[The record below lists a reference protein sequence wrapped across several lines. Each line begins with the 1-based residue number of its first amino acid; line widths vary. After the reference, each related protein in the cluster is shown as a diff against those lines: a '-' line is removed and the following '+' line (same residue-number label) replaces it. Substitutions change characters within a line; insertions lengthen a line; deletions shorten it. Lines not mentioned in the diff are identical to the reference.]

1 MKKLFVGVLAIAS
14 MVACMNEET
23 VRVQDP
29 AAIGFEANWVE
40 NATRAD
46 VAVDPSTTT
55 TSLEGFDVWGFMDSP
70 AGKVFEGED
79 VTGSQGN
86 FSYVNTQYWIP
97 GHDYYFAAL
106 APMNSANW
114 NLNTEA
120 ANIYGAGI
128 VDFHNVDGT
137 EDLLYAAKMLSTKG
151 LKAGE
156 APENGVVKL
165 QFSHLLSK
173 VKFTFTNGFDNE
185 NAKIDVKNVRMEVP
199 AFASINLA
207 VENWWDNNDWTL
219 AEGKTTLAFGD
230 ACANTGIRVKQETA
244 NERLTI
250 PADATQKYTV
260 TFDVVFYQGAVVA
273 YEGKKTVT
281 IENVALE
288 MGKAYNFKA
297 ELNASNIMADGTELL
312 PIVFDVEEV
321 KDWVTAETPDV
332 NVQEAELRAALLL
345 GGEVTLTE
353 DLVITE
359 PLVVAA
365 GASSVINLNGK
376 NIINETKTLEYGKGE
391 AIVVYGDLVINGE
404 GRVKGSTRAVWARG
418 NDGATVTINGGTY
431 EGCEAG
437 YAEGGNSVI
446 YASSGNVVNIYGGT
460 VKALAADKTSYAN
473 KTEGVYAALNVADNN
488 GMINVYGG
496 SFYKQNPA
504 APGTE
509 PAAWNAKN
517 PNGFVAEGYF
527 VELVDDY
534 YVVSDTQ
541 VVAKAE
547 EFAEALK
554 ADAET
559 ISVKLAGDLDVA
571 ISSLGT
577 MTGGSGEY
585 KLGGENTK
593 NITIDLNGKKLN
605 ITTTYWS
612 NLGAKNNN
620 AVFTIK
626 NGTMTSSQA
635 TGTWNSYDL
644 TFSNCNYVIEDVDFL
659 KAIAFDNA
667 GKSVSL
673 KKVTITESHDYYAM
687 WITAEGQNV
696 TIDGLTVNSLGRGI
710 KIDEQYVGAPAKV
723 TLNVKN
729 SKFTT
734 AKKGAIMVK
743 SAAGAEINVENINIA
758 YVAKDTEFAVWVD
771 EDSAA
776 YADLV
781 VVNGALVKVEGA
793 KDTVAS
799 SATEL
804 AEAVQNG
811 AKNVYLE
818 NGTYTLA
825 SYPAGL
831 KLVGCGDNV
840 VLDATGKK
848 YGVNG
853 DVTIENVKLLFSN
866 ANYTGFQHTNVESY
880 KNCTIV
886 GQPFLYGN
894 DVTFEGCTFEQ
905 ASADA
910 YNVWTYGA
918 KNVKFV
924 DCVFNCAGKSVLIY
938 TESGDGQ
945 KVLFEGCT
953 LNASAPVTG
962 KAAIEIDSS
971 LIQGEFNVVI
981 NDTEANDFANGNV
994 SGNSLW
1000 NNKKGSKTNITVDG
1014 VKVL

>member
-14 MVACMNEET
+14 MVACMYEET

-55 TSLEGFDVWGFMDSP
+55 TSLEGFDVWGFMDTVD
-70 AGKVFEGED
+70 GKVFEGED

-114 NLNTEA
+114 NLNTKA
-120 ANIYGAGI
+120 ANPYGAGI

-173 VKFTFTNGFDNE
+173 VKFPFTNGFDNE
-185 NAKIDVKNVRMEVP
+185 NAKIDVKDVRMEVP

-365 GASSVINLNGK
+365 GASSVINLNDFD
-376 NIINETKTLEYGKGE
+376 IVAESTD
-391 AIVVYGDLVINGE
+391 AIVVEGGNLTINGNGDVKAATDDKSSANAIWVKYGNVVINGGNYYVGADNAFRNDCIYLGAASLKAE
-404 GRVKGSTRAVWARG
+404 AANYKSTI
-418 NDGATVTINGGTY
+418 TINGGTF
-431 EGCEAG
+431 EAKAQE
-437 YAEGGNSVI
+437 YDQYWVL
-446 YASSGNVVNIYGGT
+446 NVQ
-460 VKALAADKTSYAN
+460 DQF
-473 KTEGVYAALNVADNN
+473 YAAGSDIV
-488 GMINVYGG
+488 VKGG
-496 SFYKQNPA
+496 SYKNFNPA
-504 APGTE
+504 NNKSEGANTNFVAPGYYATLI
-509 PAAWNAKN
+509 
-517 PNGFVAEGYF
+517 G
-527 VELVDDY
+527 DY

-541 VVAKAE
+541 VVATAE
-547 EFAEALK
+547 EFAAALK

-577 MTGGSGEY
+577 ITGGSGEY
-585 KLGGENTK
+585 KLGGEATEA
-593 NITIDLNGKKLN
+593 ITIDLNGKKLN

-612 NLGAKNNN
+612 AIGAKNDN

-626 NGTMTSSQA
+626 NGTMTSTGNSA
-635 TGTWNSYDL
+635 TTWNAWDL
-644 TFSNCNYVIEDVDFL
+644 RFSNCNYVFEDVVFE
-659 KAIAFDNA
+659 
-667 GKSVSL
+667 KSVALDNVAKSTVMTG
-673 KKVTITESHDYYAM
+673 VTITDTLNKDIYGL
-687 WITAEGQNV
+687 WITAEGQTV
-696 TIDGLTVNSLGRGI
+696 TLEDCVIDMIPATDGRGI
-710 KIDEQYVGAPAKV
+710 KIDEQYVSTPALV
-723 TLNVKN
+723 TLNVAN
-729 SKFTT
+729 TT
-734 AKKGAIMVK
+734 FKTDEKAAILVK
-743 SAAGAEINVENINIA
+743 SKAGAVINAENLDITD
-758 YVAKDTEFAVWVD
+758 VAADATNAVWVD
-771 EDSAA
+771 SDSAA
-776 YADLV
+776 YYDLV
-781 VVNGALVKVEGA
+781 TVNGANK
-793 KDTVAS
+793 
-799 SATEL
+799 
-804 AEAVQNG
+804 
-811 AKNVYLE
+811 
-818 NGTYTLA
+818 
-825 SYPAGL
+825 
-831 KLVGCGDNV
+831 
-840 VLDATGKK
+840 
-848 YGVNG
+848 
-853 DVTIENVKLLFSN
+853 
-866 ANYTGFQHTNVESY
+866 
-880 KNCTIV
+880 
-886 GQPFLYGN
+886 
-894 DVTFEGCTFEQ
+894 
-905 ASADA
+905 
-910 YNVWTYGA
+910 
-918 KNVKFV
+918 
-924 DCVFNCAGKSVLIY
+924 
-938 TESGDGQ
+938 
-945 KVLFEGCT
+945 
-953 LNASAPVTG
+953 
-962 KAAIEIDSS
+962 
-971 LIQGEFNVVI
+971 IQE
-981 NDTEANDFANGNV
+981 
-994 SGNSLW
+994 
-1000 NNKKGSKTNITVDG
+1000 
-1014 VKVL
+1014 

>member
-55 TSLEGFDVWGFMDSP
+55 TSLEGFDVWGFMDTVD
-70 AGKVFEGED
+70 GKVFVGED

-114 NLNTEA
+114 TLNTKA
-120 ANIYGAGI
+120 ANTYGAGI

-185 NAKIDVKNVRMEVP
+185 NAKIDVKDVRMEVP

-219 AEGKTTLAFGD
+219 AEGKTTLEFGD

-273 YEGKKTVT
+273 YKGTKTVT

-321 KDWVTAETPDV
+321 KDWVTAKTPDV

-376 NIINETKTLEYGKGE
+376 KIINETKTLEYGKGE
-391 AIVVYGDLVINGE
+391 GIVVYGDLVINGN
-404 GRVKGSTRAVWARG
+404 GLVKGSTRAVWARG
-418 NDGATVTINGGTY
+418 DKGATVTINGGTY
-431 EGCEAG
+431 EGCEDG

-527 VELVDDY
+527 STLLDDY

-541 VVAKAE
+541 VVATAE
-547 EFAEALK
+547 EFAAALK
-554 ADAET
+554 ADT
-559 ISVKLAGDLDVA
+559 QKINVKLAKDIEVA
-571 ISSLGT
+571 ISAIGT
-577 MTGGSGEY
+577 TASGDAKQMGGA
-585 KLGGENTK
+585 NTEA
-593 NITIDLNGKKLN
+593 ITIDLNGNKLN
-605 ITTTYWS
+605 LTTTYWS
-612 NLGAKNNN
+612 VLGAKNSD
-620 AVFTIK
+620 AIVTIK

-635 TGTWNSYDL
+635 TGTWDSYDL
-644 TFSNCNYVIEDVDFL
+644 TFSNCDYVIEDVDFL

-673 KKVTITESHDYYAM
+673 KDVTINETHDYYAM
-687 WITAEGQNV
+687 WITAAGQNV
-696 TIDGLTVNSLGRGI
+696 TIDGLTVNSANGRGI
-710 KIDEQYVGAPAKV
+710 KIDEQYVGTPANV
-723 TLNVKN
+723 TLNIAN
-729 SKFTT
+729 STFTT
-734 AKKGAIMVK
+734 AKKAAILVK
-743 SAAGAEINVENINIA
+743 SVAGAEINVSNVNIA
-758 YVAKDTEFAVWVD
+758 NVAADNEFAVWVD
-771 EDSAA
+771 EDAAA
-776 YADLV
+776 YADKV

-793 KDTVAS
+793 KDAIAS
-799 SATEL
+799 SSTEL

-905 ASADA
+905 TSADA

-953 LNASAPVTG
+953 LIASAPVEG

-971 LIQGEFNVVI
+971 LIKGVFDITI
-981 NDTEANDFANGNV
+981 NDTTATGFANGSV
-994 SGNSLW
+994 SGNALW
-1000 NNKKGSKTNITVDG
+1000 NNKKGNNATITVDG
-1014 VKVL
+1014 VKEL

>member
-40 NATRAD
+40 NATRANE
-46 VAVDPSTTT
+46 AVDPSTTT
-55 TSLEGFDVWGFMDSP
+55 ESLTGFNVWGFMDSP
-70 AGKVFEGED
+70 AGKVFEAED
-79 VTGSQGN
+79 VTGSKGN
-86 FSYVNTQYWIP
+86 FTYVNTAYWLP
-97 GHDYYFAAL
+97 GHTYYFAAL
-106 APMNSANW
+106 APMDSANV
-114 NLNTEA
+114 TVDTTY
-120 ANIYGAGI
+120 ANELGLGVVNFKNI
-128 VDFHNVDGT
+128 NGT
-137 EDLLYAAKMLSTKG
+137 EDLLYAANVE
-151 LKAGE
+151 E
-156 APENGVVKL
+156 APALGESKTVKFT
-165 QFSHLLSK
+165 FSHLLSK
-173 VKFTFTNGFDNE
+173 VKFTFTNGFSNE
-185 NAKIDVKNVRMEVP
+185 NMSIDVKNVRIVNAP
-199 AFASINLA
+199 AQANVVL
-207 VENWWDNNDWTL
+207 NNKWWEANPWTDYL
-219 AEGKTTLAFGD
+219 GTTTLAFGD
-230 ACANTGIRVKQETA
+230 ACDKTGMGKTQVAA

-250 PADATQKYTV
+250 PASSEYEYKVEFEVALYMG
-260 TFDVVFYQGAVVA
+260 DVEA
-273 YEGKKTVT
+273 YKGTKTSYVKG
-281 IENVALE
+281 VALE
-288 MGKAYNFKA
+288 MGKAYNFA
-297 ELNASNIMADGTELL
+297 ATLNAENFTEEGVELK
-312 PIVFDVEEV
+312 PIEFDVEEV

-376 NIINETKTLEYGKGE
+376 SIINETKTLDYGKGE
-391 AIVVYGDLVINGE
+391 GIVVYGDLVINGE
-404 GRVKGSTRAVWARG
+404 GLVKGSTRAVWARG
-418 NDGATVTINGGTY
+418 DKGATVTINGGTY
-431 EGCEAG
+431 EGCEDG

-509 PAAWNAKN
+509 PAAWNAAHA
-517 PNGFVAEGYF
+517 NGFVAEGYF
-527 VELVDDY
+527 VALVDDY

-541 VVAKAE
+541 LVATAE
-547 EFAEALK
+547 EFAAALK

-559 ISVKLAGDLDVA
+559 ISVKLAGNLDVA

-612 NLGAKNNN
+612 NLGAKNND

-626 NGTMTSSQA
+626 NGTMTSSQP

-644 TFSNCNYVIEDVDFL
+644 TFSNCNYVIEDVVFE
-659 KAIAFDNA
+659 KAIALA
-667 GKSVSL
+667 ATGKSASL
-673 KKVTITESHDYYAM
+673 KNVTIKESHDYYAM
-687 WITAEGQNV
+687 WVRAAGLNV
-696 TIDGLTVNSLGRGI
+696 TADNLKIESAGRGI
-710 KIDEQYVGAPAKV
+710 KIDEQYVGTPAKV
-723 TLNVKN
+723 TLNIANATFK
-729 SKFTT
+729 T
-734 AKKGAIMVK
+734 ANKAAILVK
-743 SAAGAEINVENINIA
+743 SVAGAEINVENINIA
-758 YVAKDTEFAVWVD
+758 NVAKDTEFAVWVD

-853 DVTIENVKLLFSN
+853 NVAIENVEVRFSN
-866 ANYTGFQHTNVESY
+866 DNYTGFQHTNVETY
-880 KNCTIV
+880 KKCTIV

-905 ASADA
+905 TSADA

-918 KNVKFV
+918 KDVKFV
-924 DCVFNCAGKSVLIY
+924 NCVFNSAGKSVLIY

-945 KVLFEGCT
+945 DVLFEGCT
-953 LNASAPVTG
+953 LNASAPVEG

-971 LIQGEFNVVI
+971 LIKGVFDITI
-981 NDTEANDFANGNV
+981 NDTTATGFANGNV

-1000 NNKKGSKTNITVDG
+1000 NNKKGDKATITVDG

>member
-40 NATRAD
+40 NATRANE
-46 VAVDPSTTT
+46 AVDPSTTT

-185 NAKIDVKNVRMEVP
+185 NAKIDVKKVRMEVP

-219 AEGKTTLAFGD
+219 AEGKTTLEFGD

-273 YEGKKTVT
+273 YKGTKTVT

-359 PLVVAA
+359 PLVVGA
-365 GASSVINLNGK
+365 GVSSVINLNDFD
-376 NIINETKTLEYGKGE
+376 IVAESTD
-391 AIVVYGDLVINGE
+391 AIVVEGGNLTINGNGDVKAATDDKSSANAIWVKYGNVVINGGNYYVGADNAFRNDCIYLGAASLKAE
-404 GRVKGSTRAVWARG
+404 AANYKSTI
-418 NDGATVTINGGTY
+418 TINGGTF
-431 EGCEAG
+431 EAKAQE
-437 YAEGGNSVI
+437 YDQYWVL
-446 YASSGNVVNIYGGT
+446 NVQ
-460 VKALAADKTSYAN
+460 DQF
-473 KTEGVYAALNVADNN
+473 YAAGSDIV
-488 GMINVYGG
+488 VKGG
-496 SFYKQNPA
+496 SYKNFNPA
-504 APGTE
+504 NNKSEGANTNFVAPGYYST
-509 PAAWNAKN
+509 KI
-517 PNGFVAEGYF
+517 G
-527 VELVDDY
+527 DY

-541 VVAKAE
+541 VVATAE

-577 MTGGSGEY
+577 ITGGSGEY

-612 NLGAKNNN
+612 AIGAKNDN

-626 NGTMTSSQA
+626 NGTMTSSQP

-644 TFSNCNYVIEDVDFL
+644 TFSNCDYVIEDVDFL

-673 KKVTITESHDYYAM
+673 KNVTITESHDYYAM

-696 TIDGLTVNSLGRGI
+696 AIDGLTVESAGRGI
-710 KIDEQYVGAPAKV
+710 KIDEQYVGTPAKV
-723 TLNVKN
+723 TLTVKN

-734 AKKGAIMVK
+734 ANKAAILVK
-743 SAAGAEINVENINIA
+743 SVAGAEINVENINIA
-758 YVAKDTEFAVWVD
+758 NVAKDTEFAVWVD

-853 DVTIENVKLLFSN
+853 NVAIENVKLLFSN

-894 DVTFEGCTFEQ
+894 DVTFEDCTFEQ

-938 TESGDGQ
+938 TEKSDGQ
-945 KVLFEGCT
+945 KTLFEGCT
-953 LNASAPVTG
+953 LNASAPVEG

-971 LIQGEFNVVI
+971 LIKGVFDI
-981 NDTEANDFANGNV
+981 TFNDTTATGFANGNV

-1000 NNKKGSKTNITVDG
+1000 NNKKGDKATITVDG

>member
-1 MKKLFVGVLAIAS
+1 M
-14 MVACMNEET
+14 
-23 VRVQDP
+23 QDP

-40 NATRAD
+40 KATRAD

-55 TSLEGFDVWGFMDSP
+55 TSLDGFDVWGFMDSP

-114 NLNTEA
+114 NLNTKA
-120 ANIYGAGI
+120 ANPYGAGI

-185 NAKIDVKNVRMEVP
+185 NAKIDVKDVRMEVP

-219 AEGKTTLAFGD
+219 AEGKTTLEFGD

-376 NIINETKTLEYGKGE
+376 KIINATKTLEYGKGE
-391 AIVVYGDLVINGE
+391 GIVVYGDLVINGE
-404 GRVKGSTRAVWARG
+404 GLVKGSTRAVWARG

-431 EGCEAG
+431 EGCEDG

-460 VKALAADKTSYAN
+460 VKALAVDKTSYAN

-509 PAAWNAKN
+509 PAAWNAAHA
-517 PNGFVAEGYF
+517 NGFVAEGYF
-527 VELVDDY
+527 STLIGDY
-534 YVVSDTQ
+534 YVVADAQ
-541 VVAKAE
+541 VVA
-547 EFAEALK
+547 
-554 ADAET
+554 T
-559 ISVKLAGDLDVA
+559 
-571 ISSLGT
+571 
-577 MTGGSGEY
+577 
-585 KLGGENTK
+585 
-593 NITIDLNGKKLN
+593 
-605 ITTTYWS
+605 
-612 NLGAKNNN
+612 
-620 AVFTIK
+620 
-626 NGTMTSSQA
+626 
-635 TGTWNSYDL
+635 
-644 TFSNCNYVIEDVDFL
+644 
-659 KAIAFDNA
+659 
-667 GKSVSL
+667 
-673 KKVTITESHDYYAM
+673 
-687 WITAEGQNV
+687 
-696 TIDGLTVNSLGRGI
+696 
-710 KIDEQYVGAPAKV
+710 
-723 TLNVKN
+723 
-729 SKFTT
+729 
-734 AKKGAIMVK
+734 
-743 SAAGAEINVENINIA
+743 
-758 YVAKDTEFAVWVD
+758 VD
-771 EDSAA
+771 ELAA
-776 YADLV
+776 A
-781 VVNGALVKVEGA
+781 VE
-793 KDTVAS
+793 
-799 SATEL
+799 
-804 AEAVQNG
+804 NG
-811 AKNVYLE
+811 AKKLYLLD
-818 NGTYTLA
+818 GTYTFA
-825 SYPAGL
+825 KYPAGVE
-831 KLVGCGDNV
+831 LVGYGDNV
-840 VLDATGKK
+840 VFDLQGKV

-853 DVTIENVKLLFSN
+853 GDVAIENVKLVFSN
-866 ANYTGFQHTNVESY
+866 ANYKGFQHTNVESY

-924 DCVFNCAGKSVLIY
+924 DCVFNSAGKSVLIY
-938 TESGDGQ
+938 AEKTSKGQ
-945 KVLFEGCT
+945 VALFEGCT
-953 LNASAPVTG
+953 LNASAPVEG

-971 LIQGEFNVVI
+971 LINGVYDITI
-981 NDTEANDFANGNV
+981 NDTTATGFANGSV
-994 SGNSLW
+994 SGNALW
-1000 NNKKGSKTNITVDG
+1000 NNMKGDKATITVDG